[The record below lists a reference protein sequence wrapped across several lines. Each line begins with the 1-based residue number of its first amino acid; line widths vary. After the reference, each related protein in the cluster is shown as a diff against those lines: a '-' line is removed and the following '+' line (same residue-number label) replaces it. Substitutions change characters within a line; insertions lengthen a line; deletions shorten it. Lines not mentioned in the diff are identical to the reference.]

1 MSMENEKEYFIAGA
15 LAYESKEAADKALA
29 EQSKIIKL
37 ESQMDYSNPKVV
49 YSVYTKI
56 IERNMFST
64 YEGMNYLIH
73 LQNYLTDN
81 EEFLPGPIM
90 AIPASVFSIV
100 SPEEVKNAAENEEKK
115 DDNSEKIEAENSNLD
130 HEKREM
136 IPPSRRRKNANNSAN
151 ATVYKIIIAF
161 LVVIIVGMLF
171 IALRS
176 DSPNIIN
183 YRKEIQNEYANWEQ
197 QLREK
202 EAELNKRERE
212 LNNN

>member
-15 LAYESKEAADKALA
+15 LAYERKEAADKALA

-115 DDNSEKIEAENSNLD
+115 DDNSEKIEADNSNLD

-136 IPPSRRRKNANNSAN
+136 IPPSRRRKIANNSAN
-151 ATVYKIIIAF
+151 ANLIAF
-161 LVVIIVGMLF
+161 FVV
-171 IALRS
+171 
-176 DSPNIIN
+176 
-183 YRKEIQNEYANWEQ
+183 
-197 QLREK
+197 
-202 EAELNKRERE
+202 LNS
-212 LNNN
+212 NVA